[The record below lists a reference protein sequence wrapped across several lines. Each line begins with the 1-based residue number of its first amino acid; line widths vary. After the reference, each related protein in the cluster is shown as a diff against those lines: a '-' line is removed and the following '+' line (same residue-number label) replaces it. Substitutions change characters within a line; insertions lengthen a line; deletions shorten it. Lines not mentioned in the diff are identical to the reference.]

1 MENAPTILAVG
12 LDSESLALLTGILRP
27 EGCKVAEEEKSRLE
41 GELQQAVRME
51 SIGRLAGGIAHDF
64 NNLLSVVLSHLG
76 RWRIASTTTASGC
89 Y

>member
-41 GELQQAVRME
+41 GEL
-51 SIGRLAGGIAHDF
+51 
-64 NNLLSVVLSHLG
+64 SVVLSHLG